1 MRASARAGE
10 GVQVHPASLER
21 DLSVP
26 LTSLSAVSTHTAST
40 DVRARHAQLA
50 TEVADHQFRYYVLDA
65 PIVSDGQFD
74 TLWRELV
81 EIEERHPELATP
93 DSPTQKVGGKFST
106 EFTAHDHLER
116 MLSLDNAFSP
126 DELRAWAERVV
137 RDVGEVSY
145 LCELKIDGLAVNL
158 LYEDGVLT
166 RALTRGDGR
175 TGEDITL
182 NMRTLDEVP
191 ERLTGTAEFPVPR
204 LVEVRG
210 EVYFRLADFEALN
223 ASLVEAGKP
232 PFANPRNT
240 AAGSLRQKDPRVTA
254 SRHLRLICHGLG
266 KRAGFDPQRQSEAYA
281 ALKAWGLPV
290 SDRTVVLHGVDE
302 VQKHV
307 TYWGEHRHDI
317 EHEIDGVVVKVDEVA
332 LQRRLGSTS
341 RAPRW
346 AIAYKYPPEE
356 ATTRLLDIRVNVG
369 RTGRVTP
376 FAFMEPVT
384 VSGSTVSLA
393 TLHNA
398 DEVRRKGVL
407 IGDRVVI
414 RKAGDVIPEV
424 LGPVVEAR
432 DGTERAFVMPTH
444 CPECG
449 TALARQKAGDV
460 DLRCPN
466 ARSCPAQLRERIF
479 HLAGRGAFDIEV
491 LGYEAAT
498 ALLTSGVVRDEGDV
512 FALTEDDLLRV
523 ELFRTKAG
531 ALSANGRKLLDNL
544 DTAKDR
550 PLWRVL
556 VALSIRHVGP
566 TAAQALAREFGS
578 LDAIEA
584 AAEQAARDT
593 AAAGVSLTSD
603 GTADDPAIDDGAEQ
617 PGSAEDAVA
626 GAATGEATG
635 ADVRAEGDASRMG
648 PDEHAVADAADA
660 EAERAAA
667 DELAGDG
674 AKGTETERAAAG
686 ELVDGDAAG
695 ADAERAAEE
704 VALVAAA
711 KAARDADRARV
722 KAVAA
727 ALAPIASVDGVG
739 PTIAAAVRDWF
750 AVDWHREV
758 VARWR
763 AAGVRMV
770 DEVDASVP
778 RTLEGLSIVVT
789 GSMEEFSR
797 DEAKEAIM
805 ARGGRAAG
813 SVSGR
818 RPSSSRAKRRG
829 RSSTRP
835 ASWAYRSSTRR
846 ASVSCSTGGPR
857 RLRRWP
863 RWTIDAPER
872 ARAPSQSVVI
882 FVWRGWR
889 LVLSGRGDG
898 PAGGTVCGAAGGAE
912 RIASGGRASGA
923 PGAGPPPGPGR
934 PGRRPAR
941 RHLGARTPPR
951 AGHAGDARTRARRR
965 RSRGDPHRGAVD
977 GDRRHHRSLDRARPP
992 PTDRG
997 RARLGP
1003 ARPGEARLLLGER
1016 ARAGVGGDLQRRRLG
1031 RHRRRAG
1038 RVDER

>member
-1 MRASARAGE
+1 VDPVDSWFTRLRM
-10 GVQVHPASLER
+10 
-21 DLSVP
+21 SVP
-26 LTSLSAVSTHTAST
+26 LVSLTVVSTDT
-40 DVRARHAQLA
+40 DPRERHARLA
-50 TEVADHQFRYYVLDA
+50 AEVADHQFRYYVLDA

-74 TLWRELV
+74 ALWRELV
-81 EIEERHPELATP
+81 ELEEKHPELSTP
-93 DSPTQKVGGKFST
+93 DSPTQKVGSKFST
-106 EFTAHDHLER
+106 DFTAHDHLER

-126 DELRAWAERVV
+126 DEMRAWAERVA
-137 RDVGEVSY
+137 REVGEVSY

-158 LYEDGVLT
+158 LYENGLLT

-182 NMRTLDEVP
+182 NMRTLEEVP
-191 ERLTGTAEFPVPR
+191 ERLTGTAEFPVPE

-240 AAGSLRQKDPRVTA
+240 AAGSLRQKDPRVTG

-266 KRAGFDPQRQSEAYA
+266 KRIGFDPRRQSEAYA
-281 ALKAWGLPV
+281 ALRTWGLPV
-290 SDRTVVLHGVDE
+290 SDRTVVRHGVGE
-302 VQKHV
+302 VLEHV

-332 LQRRLGSTS
+332 LQRRLGATS

-356 ATTRLLDIRVNVG
+356 ATTKLLDIRVNVG

-424 LGPVVEAR
+424 LGPVVDAR

-466 ARSCPAQLRERIF
+466 ARSCPAQLRERLF

-498 ALLTSGVVRDEGDV
+498 ALLTSGVLQDEGDV

-544 DTAKDR
+544 DSAKDR

-593 AAAGVSLTSD
+593 EAAGVALTSD
-603 GTADDPAIDDGAEQ
+603 GAAGEPDPAENGDVPA
-617 PGSAEDAVA
+617 PGSETASVTAVA
-626 GAATGEATG
+626 GPDETA
-635 ADVRAEGDASRMG
+635 VGDA
-648 PDEHAVADAADA
+648 AAA

-667 DELAGDG
+667 EDAEADV
-674 AKGTETERAAAG
+674 RAAA
-686 ELVDGDAAG
+686 E
-695 ADAERAAEE
+695 
-704 VALVAAA
+704 A
-711 KAARDADRARV
+711 KVARDAARARTR
-722 KAVAA
+722 AVAA

-750 AVDWHREV
+750 AVDWHRDV

-770 DEVDASVP
+770 DEVDTSVP

-789 GSMEEFSR
+789 GSMEGFSR

-805 ARGGRAAG
+805 SRGGRAAG
-813 SVSGR
+813 SVSKKT
-818 RPSSSRAKRRG
+818 AF
-829 RSSTRP
+829 
-835 ASWAYRSSTRR
+835 
-846 ASVSCSTGGPR
+846 
-857 RLRRWP
+857 
-863 RWTIDAPER
+863 
-872 ARAPSQSVVI
+872 VV
-882 FVWRGWR
+882 
-889 LVLSGRGDG
+889 
-898 PAGGTVCGAAGGAE
+898 
-912 RIASGGRASGA
+912 
-923 PGAGPPPGPGR
+923 
-934 PGRRPAR
+934 
-941 RHLGARTPPR
+941 
-951 AGHAGDARTRARRR
+951 AGDAPGSKYDKALELGVPLLDESGFRVLLERGPEAAREV
-965 RSRGDPHRGAVD
+965 A
-977 GDRRHHRSLDRARPP
+977 
-992 PTDRG
+992 TI
-997 RARLGP
+997 
-1003 ARPGEARLLLGER
+1003 
-1016 ARAGVGGDLQRRRLG
+1016 GG
-1031 RHRRRAG
+1031 
-1038 RVDER
+1038 